1 MKIIKIYILSVLL
14 FSVSVFSIE
23 NEKIMGNN
31 KTDNFQIATFAG
43 GCFWCMEPLY
53 ENLDGV
59 VKVVPGYT
67 GGKKKN
73 PSYKEVTTGKTG
85 HYEAV
90 QITFDPS
97 KTGFSEL
104 VEIFWTQI
112 DPTDRGGQFYDR
124 GSQYKTA
131 IFYHNEEQKE
141 LAKVSITALE
151 KSMRF
156 DKPIAT
162 EILMAS
168 IFYEA
173 EKYHDD
179 YYKKNPLRYNS
190 YKKGSGREDFIKIKW
205 QDKFIGKI
213 KSAAYKKPTEKKLKK
228 LLTPLQYKVT
238 QKNGTEKPFDNEYWD
253 NKKDG
258 IYVDVVTGEP
268 LFSSL
273 DKFASG
279 TGWPSFTKPLQLEN
293 VVEVTDRSLFMKRTE
308 VKSKHGDSH
317 LGHVFNDG
325 PKPNGLRYCINSA
338 SLRFIPKTELKIKG
352 YAEFLNLFSMTGIK

>member
-1 MKIIKIYILSVLL
+1 MKILKISVLSVLL

-23 NEKIMGNN
+23 NEKLMGNN
-31 KTDNFQIATFAG
+31 KTDKFQIATFAG
-43 GCFWCMEPLY
+43 GCFWCMEPPY
-53 ENLDGV
+53 EKLAGV
-59 VKVVPGYT
+59 IEVVPGYT

-73 PSYKEVTTGKTG
+73 PTYKEVTTGKTG

-97 KTGFSEL
+97 KTNYSEL
-104 VEIFWTQI
+104 IEIFWTQI
-112 DPTDRGGQFYDR
+112 DPTDQGGQFYDR

-131 IFYHNEEQKE
+131 IFYHSEEQKQ
-141 LAKVSITALE
+141 LAVKSKMELE
-151 KSMRF
+151 KSKRF
-156 DKPIAT
+156 DEPIAT
-162 EILMAS
+162 EILKAPV
-168 IFYEA
+168 FYKA

-205 QDKFIGKI
+205 QDKFIK
-213 KSAAYKKPTEKKLKK
+213 KNNSAAYEKPTDEKLKK

-253 NKKDG
+253 YKKDG
-258 IYVDVVTGEP
+258 IYVDIVTGEP

-279 TGWPSFTKPLQLEN
+279 TGWPSFTKPLQPEN
-293 VVEVTDRSLFMKRTE
+293 VVEVTDRSLFIKRTE

-325 PKPNGLRYCINSA
+325 PKSTGLRYCINSA
-338 SLRFIPKTELKIKG
+338 SLRFIPKTDLEIKG
-352 YAEFLNLFSMTGIK
+352 YGEFLNLFSMTGIK